1 MPSNAAVGGDVDGD
15 VPASLVNAV
24 CVAFVAGKVPESG
37 KRNDSGFSMMI
48 DVGAQMEDRD
58 LEHLRAE
65 LKQDLGSF
73 ESVLD
78 TKLRDF
84 ERRMEV
90 HLEEMQ
96 GKMMTAIYRLAETML
111 VRLADIERSASIL
124 KQRLATLEER
134 LTELEK
140 RLNIPPVRTH

>member
-1 MPSNAAVGGDVDGD
+1 
-15 VPASLVNAV
+15 
-24 CVAFVAGKVPESG
+24 
-37 KRNDSGFSMMI
+37 
-48 DVGAQMEDRD
+48 MEDRN
-58 LEHLRAE
+58 LEHLRSE
-65 LKQDLGSF
+65 LKQDLAVF
-73 ESVLD
+73 ESGLD

-96 GKMMTAIYRLAETML
+96 GKMMAAIYRLAETML
-111 VRLADIERSASIL
+111 VRLADVERSDAML

-140 RLNIPPVRTH
+140 RLNIPPERTH

>member
-1 MPSNAAVGGDVDGD
+1 
-15 VPASLVNAV
+15 
-24 CVAFVAGKVPESG
+24 
-37 KRNDSGFSMMI
+37 
-48 DVGAQMEDRD
+48 MEDRN

-65 LKQDLGSF
+65 FKQDLASF
-73 ESVLD
+73 ESGLD
-78 TKLRDF
+78 TKLREF

-90 HLEEMQ
+90 HLEDMQ

-111 VRLADIERSASIL
+111 VRLADIERSDSIF

-140 RLNIPPVRTH
+140 RLNIPAGRPH

>member
-1 MPSNAAVGGDVDGD
+1 MEVILSTRNRNAPD
-15 VPASLVNAV
+15 
-24 CVAFVAGKVPESG
+24 
-37 KRNDSGFSMMI
+37 FSMMNA
-48 DVGAQMEDRD
+48 GSGMENPNLED
-58 LEHLRAE
+58 LRTELR
-65 LKQDLGSF
+65 QDFAAF
-73 ESVLD
+73 ESGLD
-78 TKLRDF
+78 DKLREF

-111 VRLADIERSASIL
+111 VRLADIERSDSIL

-140 RLNIPPVRTH
+140 RLNIPPERTH

>member
-1 MPSNAAVGGDVDGD
+1 MEDQNLENLCRELRQDLAT
-15 VPASLVNAV
+15 L
-24 CVAFVAGKVPESG
+24 ESG
-37 KRNDSGFSMMI
+37 
-48 DVGAQMEDRD
+48 
-58 LEHLRAE
+58 
-65 LKQDLGSF
+65 
-73 ESVLD
+73 LD
-78 TKLRDF
+78 TKLREF

-111 VRLADIERSASIL
+111 VRLADVERSDATM

-140 RLNIPPVRTH
+140 RLNIPPERTH

>member
-1 MPSNAAVGGDVDGD
+1 
-15 VPASLVNAV
+15 
-24 CVAFVAGKVPESG
+24 
-37 KRNDSGFSMMI
+37 
-48 DVGAQMEDRD
+48 MEDQN
-58 LEHLRAE
+58 LEHLCAE
-65 LKQDLGSF
+65 LKQDLATL
-73 ESVLD
+73 ESGLD
-78 TKLRDF
+78 VKLREF

-111 VRLADIERSASIL
+111 VRLADVERSDAML

-140 RLNIPPVRTH
+140 RLNIPPERTH